1 LTGSGRK
8 SIAKKTKTAIALQGG
23 GALGAYALGA
33 LKWLYESEPGFQP
46 STISGVSIGAFTAAI
61 VASHPRDPIPALQ
74 AFWDELTVLDSPFIP
89 DFLES
94 RLARFGNRAFYY
106 PRLDYFALPLW
117 TSFYNL
123 SPIRKTLERYV
134 DEKRIA
140 SREVRLVVTA
150 TDIKSGEIKEFS
162 NDEPAKPLTIDHLIA
177 SGSLPPSYPPKVID
191 NVSYWDGG
199 LFDNT
204 PLGAL
209 LSRIHKDDA
218 ATTRVIVVNLFPS
231 AGAVPLNMLQVFDR
245 MIELQFANKT
255 QKDVELAQTI
265 NKLILAIEQL
275 QGVPAH
281 DENSVLHRSGF
292 EDLLKYKVF
301 DNIVPITNNASEDAS
316 SSADFSKAGIQ
327 RRIEAGYRDAAA
339 ALANAP
345 KTASELKQVISA

>member
-1 LTGSGRK
+1 MTNFS
-8 SIAKKTKTAIALQGG
+8 KTAIAFQGG
-23 GALGAYALGA
+23 GALGAYALGVV
-33 LKWLYESEPGFQP
+33 KWLYESEPGFQP
-46 STISGVSIGAFTAAI
+46 SSVSGVSIGAFTAAI
-61 VASHPRDPIPALQ
+61 VASHPRDPIPALH
-74 AFWDELTVLDSPFIP
+74 AFWDELTVLNSPFIP
-89 DFLES
+89 DFVES
-94 RLARFGNRAFYY
+94 HLASFGNRAFYY
-106 PRLDYFALPLW
+106 PRLDYFALPFW

-162 NDEPAKPLTIDHLIA
+162 NDEPTKPLRIDHLIA
-177 SGSLPPSYPPKVID
+177 SGSLPPSYPPQVID
-191 NVSYWDGG
+191 GVSYWDGG

-209 LSRIHKDDA
+209 LSTIDKDDA

-255 QKDVELAQTI
+255 RKDVELAQRI
-265 NKLILAIEQL
+265 NKLIVAVEQL
-275 QGVPAH
+275 QGVPAR
-281 DENSVLHRSGF
+281 DDKSVFRREGF

-301 DNIVPITNNASEDAS
+301 ENIIPITNNAAEDAS
-316 SSADFSKAGIQ
+316 SSADFSKAAIQ
-327 RRIEAGYRDAAA
+327 RRIDAGYRDAAA
-339 ALANAP
+339 ALVANAP
-345 KTASELKQVISA
+345 KSASELKRAISA